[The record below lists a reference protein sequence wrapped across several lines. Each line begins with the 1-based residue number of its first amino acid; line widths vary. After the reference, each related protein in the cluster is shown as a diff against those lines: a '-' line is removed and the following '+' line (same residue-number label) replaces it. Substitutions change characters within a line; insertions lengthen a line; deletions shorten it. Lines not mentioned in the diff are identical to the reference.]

1 MKKFYKI
8 ITPAILIIAAAVA
21 VFFLAPLKAWKNKTM
36 ITVKGLIENGIA
48 FYSPK
53 TVTPENTSYVQYC
66 LVWWQCYFGTQATY
80 TSPDHTYDGGELE
93 EITVKPNNE
102 AQ

>member
-1 MKKFYKI
+1 MKKSYKI
-8 ITPAILIIAAAVA
+8 ITPVILVIAAAVA
-21 VFFLAPLKAWKNKTM
+21 IFFLAPLKAWKNKTM
-36 ITVKGLIENGIA
+36 ITIKRTQDGIPP
-48 FYSPK
+48 F
-53 TVTPENTSYVQYC
+53 TPENTPYMQYC
-66 LVWWQCYFGTQATY
+66 LIWWQCYFGTQATY